1 MRDKNLTQNCNKEI
15 EKEVTQI
22 ISRFTIEQT
31 VAAEEMTREEYVTSR
46 GWELPE
52 DEKHLKDEKV
62 FKIYNEEGHIS
73 MLPKDLFMKIAK
85 EIKQEIV
92 SKIERPERMTKYIQ
106 VTEIERLKMKLKI
119 KKIKDLYTQLDL
131 NLDKVDDELEEFKLM
146 EIYGDEI
153 EKERDE
159 LQSMLDEVFEEK
171 KSSLSDMSGLKA
183 KALRERKIRFLTNE
197 LLKMRDEKI

>member
-22 ISRFTIEQT
+22 ISIFTIEQT

-73 MLPKDLFMKIAK
+73 MLPKDLFLKIAK

-92 SKIERPERMTKYIQ
+92 SKTERPEQMTRYIQ
-106 VTEIERLKMKLKI
+106 VAEIERLKLKLKI

-131 NLDKVDDELEEFKLM
+131 ILDKVDDEFEELKLM

-159 LQSMLDEVFEEK
+159 LQAMLDEVFEEK

-183 KALRERKIRFLTNE
+183 KALRERKIRLLTNE

>member
-73 MLPKDLFMKIAK
+73 MLPKDLFLKIAK
-85 EIKQEIV
+85 EIKEDPVPKIV
-92 SKIERPERMTKYIQ
+92 KLETTIKDIQ
-106 VTEIERLKMKLKI
+106 VSENEVFKIKLKI
-119 KKIKDLYTQLDL
+119 KKIKDLYFYLDL
-131 NLDKVDDELEEFKLM
+131 NLDKVEDRPELFELLENYGNEIKKEREELQRTL
-146 EIYGDEI
+146 DEI
-153 EKERDE
+153 
-159 LQSMLDEVFEEK
+159 LD
-171 KSSLSDMSGLKA
+171 
-183 KALRERKIRFLTNE
+183 RTNI
-197 LLKMRDEKI
+197 D

>member
-46 GWELPE
+46 GWELPG

-73 MLPKDLFMKIAK
+73 MLPKDLFLKIAK
-85 EIKQEIV
+85 EIKEDPVPKIV
-92 SKIERPERMTKYIQ
+92 KLETTIKDIQ
-106 VTEIERLKMKLKI
+106 VSENEVFKTKLKI
-119 KKIKDLYTQLDL
+119 KKIKDLYFYLDL
-131 NLDKVDDELEEFKLM
+131 SLDKVEDRPELFELLENYGNEIKKEREELQRTL
-146 EIYGDEI
+146 DEI
-153 EKERDE
+153 
-159 LQSMLDEVFEEK
+159 LDRRNI
-171 KSSLSDMSGLKA
+171 D
-183 KALRERKIRFLTNE
+183 
-197 LLKMRDEKI
+197 

>member
-1 MRDKNLTQNCNKEI
+1 MRDKNLTRNCSKELEKEI
-15 EKEVTQI
+15 TQV

-52 DEKHLKDEKV
+52 NEKYLKDEKV
-62 FKIYNEEGHIS
+62 FKIYNEEGYIS
-73 MLPKDLFMKIAK
+73 MLPKDLFLKIAK

-171 KSSLSDMSGLKA
+171 KSGLSDMSGLKA
-183 KALRERKIRFLTNE
+183 KALRERKIRLLTSY
-197 LLKMRDEKI
+197 